1 MVCGKPDVF
10 SSHAGC
16 IHRVLIMWH
25 PRTSQGCQGE
35 SDSVMMRRWYDD
47 ATALRQCRSATV
59 KRVDCVRGAFRVT
72 PCVCLTEAHNRLHGA
87 SDSLIVSQ
95 IQSFVLSWPLYSLCP
110 KLWWRRNNRS
120 RVFAVGCKRVTEGV
134 PGWIEGLRL
143 APGPAPVIGR
153 ASESELK
160 GEMAT
165 ICGMR

>member
-1 MVCGKPDVF
+1 
-10 SSHAGC
+10 
-16 IHRVLIMWH
+16 
-25 PRTSQGCQGE
+25 
-35 SDSVMMRRWYDD
+35 MM
-47 ATALRQCRSATV
+47 RQCRSATV

-87 SDSLIVSQ
+87 SDSLIVSK

-143 APGPAPVIGR
+143 APGTSASDRSRQRIRVEGR
-153 ASESELK
+153 DGDDLRHAMMLND
-160 GEMAT
+160 
-165 ICGMR
+165 CV